1 MKKPHCGKFR
11 GKLASTVNVHLIW
24 SHAHDASLGHVRWQF
39 IRLHSA
45 VGQVLH
51 SLDTTIRD
59 DFAVVC
65 IQYFLV
71 EDDCKS
77 KQTAL
82 S

>member
-1 MKKPHCGKFR
+1 MVLMFILFGVTRMTQVWDMCG
-11 GKLASTVNVHLIW
+11 GS
-24 SHAHDASLGHVRWQF
+24 S
-39 IRLHSA
+39 

-65 IQYFLV
+65 IQYLVV